1 VLLAEDNLVNQ
12 EVAVELLRDVGLS
25 VDVATDGR
33 QAVEMARAVAYD
45 LILMDMQMPGMDGLT
60 ATGVVRGVPHHA
72 RTPILAMTANAFE
85 EDRKACLAAGMD
97 DHIAKP
103 VDPEALYAT
112 LLRWL
117 PERPAAPAAPVDGAA
132 VPRAAPVAQTGDDPA
147 TDAVRARLASVEGL
161 DVAAG
166 LRVANGRFDLYLR
179 LLSRFVRSDDGDAP
193 RAALTAGDAVAARR
207 AAHTLKGVAAT
218 LGAFALRE
226 AAAALEGLIPATADA
241 PAGPDATPAH
251 TAAAHA
257 AAATALADGA
267 RRLREALAAVLPAS
281 EGDATQA
288 DGAGDRDRSD
298 TILGDLEGLLA
309 EGDMAAAGLFR
320 SHGAAIRAALG
331 AEADEIARH
340 IEAFAFEEALDV
352 LRVAVARRSP
362 G

>member
-1 VLLAEDNLVNQ
+1 
-12 EVAVELLRDVGLS
+12 
-25 VDVATDGR
+25 
-33 QAVEMARAVAYD
+33 
-45 LILMDMQMPGMDGLT
+45 
-60 ATGVVRGVPHHA
+60 VPHHA

-117 PERPAAPAAPVDGAA
+117 PERPAAPVDGAA
-132 VPRAAPVAQTGDDPA
+132 APRASPVAQTGDDPA

-226 AAAALEGLIPATADA
+226 AAAALEGAIPATADA

-251 TAAAHA
+251 TAAAHTA
-257 AAATALADGA
+257 AVTLADGA

-281 EGDATQA
+281 EWGAAPA

-309 EGDMAAAGLFR
+309 EGDMAAASLFR
-320 SHGAAIRAALG
+320 SHGATIRAALG